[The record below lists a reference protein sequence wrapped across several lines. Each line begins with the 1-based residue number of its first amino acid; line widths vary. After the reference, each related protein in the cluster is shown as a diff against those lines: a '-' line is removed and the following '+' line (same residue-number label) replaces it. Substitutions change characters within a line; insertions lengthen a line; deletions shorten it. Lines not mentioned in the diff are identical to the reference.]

1 MSSKYDPGLKK
12 KSVDFLFVGNSEV
25 LVNIKFDCN
34 SFFKIYKKNAL
45 VFYFHFSVYINT
57 HFFRRSYSYLSCNK
71 SSEHNFLPI
80 HNLSGFWI
88 VIKFG

>member
-34 SFFKIYKKNAL
+34 SFFKIYKKKML
-45 VFYFHFSVYINT
+45 
-57 HFFRRSYSYLSCNK
+57 
-71 SSEHNFLPI
+71 
-80 HNLSGFWI
+80 
-88 VIKFG
+88 

>member
-34 SFFKIYKKNAL
+34 SFFKIYKKKCSSFL
-45 VFYFHFSVYINT
+45 FSLLCLHKYT
-57 HFFRRSYSYLSCNK
+57 FFS
-71 SSEHNFLPI
+71 
-80 HNLSGFWI
+80 
-88 VIKFG
+88 